1 MQRHQRQADA
11 VLMRLL
17 QLERERITRLVT
29 QFFKLDRERADF
41 EVAAVEGKMEFV
53 RGPLR
58 LRLRFDRIDRFA
70 DGSILILDYKTGVA
84 KKLLRRDGSVNEA
97 QLFVYAAAAEVPV
110 SALALVNIDSRETSF
125 SGVGRG
131 FTDEASWPQLLE
143 DVCNQIEVACDQ
155 LATGDVRIIAN
166 QGSTKARR
174 LNLLSRYT
182 ELRHGE

>member
-84 KKLLRRDGSVNEA
+84 KKLLRRDGSVN
-97 QLFVYAAAAEVPV
+97 V